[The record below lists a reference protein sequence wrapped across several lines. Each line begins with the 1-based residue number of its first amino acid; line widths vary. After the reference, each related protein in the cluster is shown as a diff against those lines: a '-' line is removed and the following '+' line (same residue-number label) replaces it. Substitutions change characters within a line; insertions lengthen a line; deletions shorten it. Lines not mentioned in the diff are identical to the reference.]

1 MNGDA
6 RHGMFLL
13 QGDRLVGLDETP
25 YDSEDLLQHFLA
37 RYPDLL
43 AGHQIDPLTP
53 RRWLLIDREVGI
65 PDSPDAGGRWSLDHL
80 FLDQDGIPTLV
91 EVKRSTDTRIRREV
105 VGQMLEYAANAIVH
119 VPAER
124 IRAIYEGQC
133 ATMGRDPQVVLAET
147 FGEAS
152 DIEEYWSRV
161 EENVRAHRLRLVF
174 LADQIPPELARM
186 VEYLNEQM
194 RTTEV
199 LAIELKQY
207 TGGDLRTLVPRL
219 IGRTATAEATKERS
233 ASRAAWDWNRFAES
247 LAGTSGPIAVRRARQ
262 IHDWVSRHGRVWWGY
277 GARTGGF
284 VAMYDDPRG
293 MKHQLFEVWTNGLW
307 EQHFKYLS
315 TKGRFVDAGRRTELR
330 DRLNS
335 VPGVAIPADAIARLP
350 SIPLASLPDDAAV
363 TAVLKV
369 WNWVIEEIAKG

>member
-1 MNGDA
+1 
-6 RHGMFLL
+6 
-13 QGDRLVGLDETP
+13 
-25 YDSEDLLQHFLA
+25 
-37 RYPDLL
+37 
-43 AGHQIDPLTP
+43 
-53 RRWLLIDREVGI
+53 
-65 PDSPDAGGRWSLDHL
+65 
-80 FLDQDGIPTLV
+80 
-91 EVKRSTDTRIRREV
+91 
-105 VGQMLEYAANAIVH
+105 
-119 VPAER
+119 
-124 IRAIYEGQC
+124 
-133 ATMGRDPQVVLAET
+133 
-147 FGEAS
+147 
-152 DIEEYWSRV
+152 
-161 EENVRAHRLRLVF
+161 
-174 LADQIPPELARM
+174 
-186 VEYLNEQM
+186 
-194 RTTEV
+194 
-199 LAIELKQY
+199 
-207 TGGDLRTLVPRL
+207 L